1 MSNPWTTE
9 GVAWQSGFGPWDSEE
24 YSQAQVRVTE
34 WATFY
39 DIEYRGAVKVKTT
52 MNATPSGQGTSMVVI
67 PTIGNTKDDLW
78 YYGSTSTSKASV
90 ALHQG
95 SINLIANQSL
105 SASDYV
111 NFYGMVR
118 RLK

>member
-1 MSNPWTTE
+1 LSHDWTSD
-9 GVAWQSGFGPWDSEE
+9 GVTWQSGFQAWDSEN
-24 YSQAQVRVTE
+24 YSKAQIRVTE
-34 WATFY
+34 WATFF
-39 DIEYRGAVKVKTT
+39 DIEYRGATKLTKN
-52 MNATPSGQGTSMVVI
+52 MAATPSGQGTSMLVI
-67 PTIGNTKDDLW
+67 PQVGNTKDDLW

-95 SINLIANQSL
+95 SINLIANQDLTS
-105 SASDYV
+105 SNYI